1 MSNWSLSQ
9 LLQSLHEDIHSK
21 LDIARKSIDHPGS
34 KGDASEN
41 IWLEFL
47 QTYLPKRYQAEKAF
61 VVDSKGSFSEQID
74 VVVFDRQYS
83 PFIFDFKGSKIVPA
97 ESVYAVLEAKQVI
110 DAAKLKYAC
119 GKIESVRAL
128 HRTSLP
134 IPTANGWAPAK
145 KPGYI
150 FGGYLALG
158 SDWSPALGQTLLDN
172 LAHHKNCIDIG
183 CVAAHGYFLQEDDPA
198 NAGMKKYRG
207 AEVDKPATAFLF
219 HLIALLQSLAT
230 APMID
235 VLAYADWLTPDE

>member
-1 MSNWSLSQ
+1 MSEWSLSQ
-9 LLQSLHEDIHSK
+9 LLQSLHEDIHTK
-21 LDIARKSIDHPGS
+21 LDIARKSLGHPGS

-61 VVDSKGSFSEQID
+61 VVDSKGIFSEQID

-83 PFIFDFKGSKIVPA
+83 PFIFDFKGAKIVPA
-97 ESVYAVLEAKQVI
+97 ESVYAVFEAKQVI

-119 GKIESVRAL
+119 GKIESVRNL
-128 HRTSLP
+128 YRTSLP
-134 IPTANGWAPAK
+134 IPTANGLAPAK
-145 KPGYI
+145 PLHHI

-158 SDWSPALGQTLLDN
+158 SDWSPPLGQTLIDN
-172 LAHHKNCIDIG
+172 LGQYKNCIDIG
-183 CVAAHGYFLQEDDPA
+183 CVAAHGYFLQEDDKA
-198 NAGMKKYRG
+198 NPGSRKYRA